1 MRCIVSSTIHGGC
14 SLEITGVSLIR
25 LFLKTATD
33 GSYMY
38 ARTLDGHWEEKK
50 SDNNSSAWWMVCR
63 CSPKDELILAI
74 HFVK

>member
-1 MRCIVSSTIHGGC
+1 
-14 SLEITGVSLIR
+14 
-25 LFLKTATD
+25 
-33 GSYMY
+33 MY